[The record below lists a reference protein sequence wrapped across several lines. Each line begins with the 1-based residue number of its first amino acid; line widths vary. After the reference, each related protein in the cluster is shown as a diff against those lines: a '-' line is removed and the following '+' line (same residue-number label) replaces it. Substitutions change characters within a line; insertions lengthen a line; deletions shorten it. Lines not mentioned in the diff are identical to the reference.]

1 MSSLVRVCATVFLFY
16 ACGMY
21 GSHMT
26 TKAADAC
33 AQALRALERKMLKRF
48 DKLEDGVSKCWRPPP
63 KGKWSHFSRWWKFFK
78 TDLDELFQFYLIFS
92 QKRMPPVGKF
102 TWVTIFT
109 SKSNQSSKSL
119 LPSCQLVV
127 CARNP
132 WETRRHSLIADFS
145 NLEKLIIVST
155 HWSVICFFCLKKESY
170 RIWIEVWSLRSTGF
184 LTNYY
189 FKNSFMKNGGFCYLQ
204 FWVRTLLYENVL
216 VHSKTRAL
224 KNLGEQQQFGVS
236 FVACSGISSS
246 TRF

>member
-48 DKLEDGVSKCWRPPP
+48 DKLEDGVSKCCRPPP

-109 SKSNQSSKSL
+109 SKSNRSSKSL

-127 CARNP
+127 GARNP
-132 WETRRHSLIADFS
+132 SETRRHSLIADFS
-145 NLEKLIIVST
+145 NLEKVTDNSFHTLIDQWFAIFPEKKNRIVSE
-155 HWSVICFFCLKKESY
+155 LKYDLWEA
-170 RIWIEVWSLRSTGF
+170 RVF
-184 LTNYY
+184 
-189 FKNSFMKNGGFCYLQ
+189 
-204 FWVRTLLYENVL
+204 
-216 VHSKTRAL
+216 
-224 KNLGEQQQFGVS
+224 
-236 FVACSGISSS
+236 
-246 TRF
+246 

>member
-1 MSSLVRVCATVFLFY
+1 MVKNFQNRPGWNYFNFLSF
-16 ACGMY
+16 
-21 GSHMT
+21 
-26 TKAADAC
+26 
-33 AQALRALERKMLKRF
+33 
-48 DKLEDGVSKCWRPPP
+48 
-63 KGKWSHFSRWWKFFK
+63 
-78 TDLDELFQFYLIFS
+78 FS

-109 SKSNQSSKSL
+109 SKSNRSSKSL

-132 WETRRHSLIADFS
+132 SETRRHSLIADFS
-145 NLEKLIIVST
+145 NLEKVTDNSFHTLISDLQF
-155 HWSVICFFCLKKESY
+155 SQKKESY

-189 FKNSFMKNGGFCYLQ
+189 FKNSFMKNGGFCHLQ

-236 FVACSGISSS
+236 FVACSGISTS

>member
-1 MSSLVRVCATVFLFY
+1 MVKSF
-16 ACGMY
+16 
-21 GSHMT
+21 
-26 TKAADAC
+26 
-33 AQALRALERKMLKRF
+33 QN
-48 DKLEDGVSKCWRPPP
+48 RP
-63 KGKWSHFSRWWKFFK
+63 GWNYFNFISF
-78 TDLDELFQFYLIFS
+78 FS

-109 SKSNQSSKSL
+109 SKSNRSSKSL

-127 CARNP
+127 GARNP
-132 WETRRHSLIADFS
+132 SETRRHSLIADFS